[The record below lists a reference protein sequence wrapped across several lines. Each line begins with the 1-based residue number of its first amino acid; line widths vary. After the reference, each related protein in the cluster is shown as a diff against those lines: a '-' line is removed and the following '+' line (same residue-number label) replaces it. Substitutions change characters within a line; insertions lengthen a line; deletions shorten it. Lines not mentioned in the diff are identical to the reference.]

1 MSPEKEEGL
10 VINLDDCLIRQSSL
24 IPTEILDAPITIIGA
39 GAIGSWTSLMLHKM
53 GMTDTTI
60 FDFDDVEVE
69 NMNSQF
75 YSLRNIGSPK
85 TSSLKNN
92 IINFTGIE
100 PKINNSRFEAI
111 PENTKILISAVDNM
125 ATRKQAWNLAKNNK
139 NLGLF
144 IDPRMAI
151 EFALMYAIDPNSE
164 KDIQTYENTLYSD
177 AESVQERCTAKST
190 VYTANLL
197 AAQVCKVVKDYLLGN
212 PYVRILQWDIANN
225 VMKSYPNKV
234 NKKRK

>member
-1 MSPEKEEGL
+1 MSTEKKEGL
-10 VINLDDCLIRQSSL
+10 VINLDDCLVRQSSL
-24 IPTEILDAPITIIGA
+24 IPTEILHAPITIVGA
-39 GAIGSWTSLMLHKM
+39 GAIGSWTALMLHKM

-60 FDFDDVEVE
+60 FDFDDVEIE

-75 YSLRNIGSPK
+75 YSLRNIGSSK
-85 TSSLKNN
+85 TASLKNN

-100 PKINNSRFEAI
+100 PKINNSRFTAI
-111 PENTKILISAVDNM
+111 PEHTKILISAVDNM
-125 ATRKQAWNLAKNNK
+125 ETRKQAWNLAKNNK

-164 KDIQTYENTLYSD
+164 KDITTYENTLYSD
-177 AESVQERCTAKST
+177 AEAVQERCTAKST
-190 VYTANLL
+190 VYTANLI

-225 VMKSYPNKV
+225 IMKSYPNRV